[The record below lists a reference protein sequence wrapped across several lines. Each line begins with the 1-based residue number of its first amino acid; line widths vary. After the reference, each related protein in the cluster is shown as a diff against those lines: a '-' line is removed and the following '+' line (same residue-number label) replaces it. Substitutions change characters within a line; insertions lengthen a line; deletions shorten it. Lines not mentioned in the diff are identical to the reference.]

1 MRPYV
6 LRLQYWFSKSDNLL
20 TNGGQTAPHLSFR
33 CLDTDNCIVFCWP
46 DLIFVAGRRARPVE
60 KNLPCG
66 EISNSCTWQV
76 WGNLK
81 FLHMWIKFT
90 FLHITDVEK
99 SEISLIMCTIYGI
112 LLNFTLFFCIFC
124 NLRCFVVKSVCRDL
138 RAVVWRKF
146 DPKIVP
152 VEKKWQISGMSICI
166 MQGWIPCRY
175 PECSKGGAGVFWK
188 QEKWN

>member
-1 MRPYV
+1 M
-6 LRLQYWFSKSDNLL
+6 
-20 TNGGQTAPHLSFR
+20 
-33 CLDTDNCIVFCWP
+33 
-46 DLIFVAGRRARPVE
+46 
-60 KNLPCG
+60 
-66 EISNSCTWQV
+66 

-152 VEKKWQISGMSICI
+152 VEKKWQISGMLSFLHRTNQNYHHVRFLIVI
-166 MQGWIPCRY
+166 DHFIRHRQSFTIFAVLPPHIPQFLQNS
-175 PECSKGGAGVFWK
+175 EKIGSKRSF
-188 QEKWN
+188 

>member
-1 MRPYV
+1 MTCNCQIWNNIWSSCGV
-6 LRLQYWFSKSDNLL
+6 V
-20 TNGGQTAPHLSFR
+20 NGRSMSRGG
-33 CLDTDNCIVFCWP
+33 CIHRGEAVPIP
-46 DLIFVAGRRARPVE
+46 DICHGYHGSYPWR
-60 KNLPCG
+60 KNLSCG

-112 LLNFTLFFCIFC
+112 LLNFTLFFAFFC

-152 VEKKWQISGMSICI
+152 VEKKWQIWGMT
-166 MQGWIPCRY
+166 MQYHAI
-175 PECSKGGAGVFWK
+175 
-188 QEKWN
+188 QWNSMQYHTIQSNTIQ